1 MAHYQVLNDDIVCID
16 TEQVRPQL
24 AACYLIQGGERYAF
38 VESGTSLSLP
48 PILQVLS
55 ERGIAREAVDYV
67 MPTHVHLDHAGGAG
81 ALIQALPNAK
91 LVIHPRGARHMI
103 DPSRLIAGATAVYGA
118 AFMRQ
123 MYGEIV
129 PVPEERV
136 IVADVG
142 PERDFS
148 LKLGDR
154 ELLFIDVPGHAKH
167 HDAIWDAQS
176 RGWFTGD
183 TFGISY
189 RDFDAPG
196 QAPYMLPTTTP
207 VDFDPPAWEHSLQR
221 LLAKKPARMY
231 LTHYGRVD
239 AVETLAADLRRG
251 LADYQR
257 MARELADAPD
267 RHNRLRA
274 RLLDYHVN
282 QLRELGNPMSEA
294 RIRKL
299 LAPDS
304 EINAQGL
311 EVWLDRQKHAG
322 AR

>member
-1 MAHYQVLNDDIVCID
+1 MPSYQILNDDILTID

-24 AACYLIQGGERYAF
+24 AACYLIRGGDRYAF
-38 VESGTSLSLP
+38 VECGTSLSVP
-48 PILQVLS
+48 AILHVLS
-55 ERGIAREAVDYV
+55 ERGVARDAVDYV

-81 ALIQALPNAK
+81 ALMRELPNAR

-118 AFMRQ
+118 DFMRR

-148 LKLGDR
+148 LALGDR
-154 ELLFIDVPGHAKH
+154 EFLFIDVPGHARH
-167 HDAIWDAQS
+167 HYAVWDELS

-196 QAPYMLPTTTP
+196 QSPYMLPTTTP

-221 LLAKKPARMY
+221 LLDKQPAHMY

-239 AVETLAADLRRG
+239 DVAARAADLRRG

-257 MARELADAPD
+257 MARELADAPA
-267 RHNRLRA
+267 RHARLRA
-274 RLLDYHVN
+274 RLLDYHVQ
-282 QLRELGNPMSEA
+282 QLRDLHHPLPEA
-294 RIRKL
+294 RIREL

-311 EVWLDRQKHAG
+311 EVWLDRQKRAG
-322 AR
+322 AQ